1 MELIDTH
8 CHLYDNA
15 FNPDRTEMI
24 TRAISAGVQ
33 RMLLPNVDSG
43 TIEQLKQLCAQFPSH
58 CLPMMGIHPC
68 SIQHNYREE
77 LDAAERE
84 LRSGTYVAVGEIGL
98 DFYWDKTYVAEQ
110 EDAFRIQCRWALELN
125 LPVAIHSRN
134 ATYRIIEILKEKE
147 FAGLRG
153 VFHCFTGS
161 VEEAR
166 EILKLNMYL
175 GIGGVLTYKNANLGD
190 TLKQISL
197 QRMIL
202 ETDAPYL
209 PPVPHRGKR
218 NESAYVLLVAEK
230 LADIYGLPLE
240 ELAAATTANAKE
252 LFRLT

>member
-8 CHLYDNA
+8 CHLYDTA
-15 FNPDRTEMI
+15 FDADRTAMI
-24 TRAISAGVQ
+24 ERAISAGVQ

-43 TIEQLKQLCAQFPSH
+43 TIEGLKQLCLQFPSQ

-68 SIQHNYREE
+68 SIGQNYREE
-77 LDAAERE
+77 LNVAELE
-84 LRSGTYVAVGEIGL
+84 LRSGSYIAVGEIGL
-98 DFYWDKTYVAEQ
+98 DFYWDKTYIAEQ
-110 EDAFRIQCRWALELN
+110 EDAFRIQCRWALELD

-147 FAGLRG
+147 FTGLRG

-161 VEEAR
+161 VEEAK

-190 TLKQISL
+190 TLKQLPL
-197 QRMIL
+197 QQLIL

-218 NESAYVLLVAEK
+218 NESAYTLLVAEK
-230 LADIYGLPLE
+230 LATIYHKTVHEIAL
-240 ELAAATTANAKE
+240 ATTENART
-252 LFRLT
+252 LFRLK